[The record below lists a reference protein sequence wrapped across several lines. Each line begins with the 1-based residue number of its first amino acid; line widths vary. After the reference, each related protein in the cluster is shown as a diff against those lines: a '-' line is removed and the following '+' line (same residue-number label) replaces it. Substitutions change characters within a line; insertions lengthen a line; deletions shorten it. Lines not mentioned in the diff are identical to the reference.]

1 MKISSELKIINKK
14 VSKLLLILFI
24 LSIILIPFDNLPYL
38 KSVFGEL
45 SFKASIYPIIMII
58 LILFVVLI
66 KNKQLYFNKSKEL
79 YLLLIFIGWNILSII
94 VNLNSILENNFKD
107 RSGISKLLLQ
117 IMVLGFGILI
127 FYSSDIIVSLK
138 KLTLYDFRKCVLFS
152 IIPVAMY
159 GTIELLHLSKIINFS
174 WIIENVS
181 YLIQT
186 YHRGEVYTKGIRTV
200 TGEASY
206 FAMYIAFVFPWIISY
221 IFTEKEKIKKYLY
234 SILSLYIL
242 MLLIFSKSRTAYGIL
257 FIQIMI
263 FTVFILTSKV
273 SKLHKITV
281 LKAIGICMIL
291 FVLVNSTTLS
301 KIGGDRN
308 SVPKISISSLVT
320 SLTDTNNMSN
330 VARFG
335 MQSAAIKMGSNNIL
349 FGVGLGQYGFNIND
363 YISKKALT
371 SDEVKRWTN
380 PTGNYEYWP
389 PTFSLYSR
397 IVAEQGGVGIL
408 LWMSFI
414 LYVLIK
420 SIIVHRKTEDD
431 ILGISLIVSYIG
443 LLLAWMNAD
452 SFVQIA
458 FWMLLPFIIRY
469 NNEKIGNESCDK
481 IEVSLNKKL

>member
-1 MKISSELKIINKK
+1 MRISNELKIINKK

-24 LSIILIPFDNLPYL
+24 LSIVLIPFDNLPYL

-94 VNLNSILENNFKD
+94 VNLNSIFENNFKD
-107 RSGISKLLLQ
+107 RSGISKLVLQ

-127 FYSSDIIVSLK
+127 FYFSDIIVSMK
-138 KLTLYDFRKCVLFS
+138 KLTLYDFRKYVFFS
-152 IIPVAMY
+152 IIPVTIY
-159 GTIELLHLSKIINFS
+159 GTIELLHLSKVINFS
-174 WIIENVS
+174 WIIEKVS

-186 YHRGEVYTKGIRTV
+186 YYRGEVYTKGIRTV

-221 IFTEKEKIKKYLY
+221 IFTEKNNIRKLLY

-242 MLLIFSKSRTAYGIL
+242 MLLIFSKSRTAYGVL
-257 FIQIMI
+257 FIQII
-263 FTVFILTSKV
+263 VFTVFILISKV
-273 SKLHKITV
+273 NKLYKITA
-281 LKAIGICMIL
+281 LKAIGICITL
-291 FVLVNSTTLS
+291 FLLVNLTILP

-308 SVPKISISSLVT
+308 SVSKISISSLIT
-320 SLTDTNNMSN
+320 SLTDSSNMSN

-335 MQSAAIKMGSNNIL
+335 MQSAAIKMGGNNIL
-349 FGVGLGQYGFNIND
+349 FGVGLGQYGFNVND
-363 YISKKALT
+363 YINKKALT

-380 PTGNYEYWP
+380 PVGNYEYWP

-397 IVAEQGGVGIL
+397 IVAEEGVIGIL
-408 LWMSFI
+408 LWVSFV

-420 SIIVHRKTEDD
+420 SIVVHRKIEDD

-452 SFVQIA
+452 SYIQVA
-458 FWMLLPFIIRY
+458 FWIILPFVIRY
-469 NNEKIGNESCDK
+469 NNGEIESDNCNE
-481 IEVSLNKKL
+481 IQMSLNKKL